1 MLDRIIDLALRNR
14 LLVMVLSAAIAI
26 AGLYEAFRTPIDVL
40 PDLDRPVVTVIT
52 EPHGMAPEDV
62 EQLVTWPIEQVL
74 NGVTGVQRVRSS
86 SDAGLSVV
94 HAEFA
99 FGQDPWRA
107 RQIVAEKLALARTT
121 LPAHAE
127 PVLAPLSSIMGQVQV
142 VGFRGKGSPMD
153 PVALRLMVDRDVRPR
168 IRSIPGVAQVMV
180 VGGQPTEL
188 QVLADAGRLQAHGV
202 ALHELR
208 DAVTRSNAMASPG
221 VLEVGS
227 KGPNVVVPALL
238 KKPEELAE
246 AIVRTEGEKVVRV
259 RDVAEVTLGPAGY
272 RVGDAGV
279 DGQPGVLMILS
290 KQPGTDTVELTRA
303 VNEELQRIR
312 TELPADIEIVDDV
325 FQQAAFIHRAIDN
338 VLVAVRDGT
347 ILVILVL
354 MLFLANIRTTIIT
367 LTAIPLSVAI
377 TAIVFDVAGLTI
389 NTMTLGGLAVA
400 IGTLVDDAIVDVENV
415 FRRLHQNSLRPEAER
430 KPILQVVY
438 EASCEV
444 RKPVVYGTLLVTVVY
459 LPLFFLTGIE
469 GRLFLPVAIAFLT
482 SVFASLLVAMT
493 VTPVMCSLM
502 LGRGKVAHPEYGS
515 RFVRWLQDRIEFP
528 IRLGIDK
535 PMQVIGVLL
544 AFTICSGVVL
554 LNRGSS
560 FLPAFQEGSAQVNL
574 FLPPDTGIT
583 TSSQYGQRLESV
595 LSNVEGVRTV
605 GRRTGRAAGDD
616 HIMPVN
622 VSEAIVTFDPETER
636 SREEILEDIRER
648 VGDAFPG
655 MPTETEQPLA
665 HLISHMLSGVTA
677 QVSVQV
683 SGPDLAVLRRFAARV
698 EDAIRPVPGVRDLFT
713 EQLTLVDQ
721 IAVKPKRD
729 VLARA
734 GIDVQQLADTV
745 ELALGSEPVARM
757 RVGQLQQGIAVR
769 LRPEDRA
776 SVQQLAALV
785 LHGADGSLWRVGD
798 VADVVVEKAPNSI
811 QRTAG
816 QRRIMVQHN
825 IADRSLGEVVGDV
838 DRALEPVR
846 AELAQFPGYSIR
858 IGGQYEA
865 QAEASRMIALFGGLA
880 LGLMVLILYLQFQ
893 SLLVAGLVMASLPMA
908 FLGAV
913 AALVV
918 TGQDLSIA
926 ALVGLIALLGMAA
939 RNAILLIDNYIHLMR
954 DEGLPFTA
962 ETLVRAGRERMVP
975 VLMTA
980 LASGIGLLPLAL
992 SPGAPGR
999 ELLYP
1004 VATVIV
1010 GGLVSSTLLDFL
1022 VTPALFWALCRREA
1036 ARLCAR
1042 PVEPSGS

>member
-303 VNEELQRIR
+303 VNEELQRIS

-622 VSEAIVTFDPETER
+622 VSEAIVTFDP
-636 SREEILEDIRER
+636 
-648 VGDAFPG
+648 
-655 MPTETEQPLA
+655 
-665 HLISHMLSGVTA
+665 
-677 QVSVQV
+677 
-683 SGPDLAVLRRFAARV
+683 
-698 EDAIRPVPGVRDLFT
+698 
-713 EQLTLVDQ
+713 
-721 IAVKPKRD
+721 
-729 VLARA
+729 
-734 GIDVQQLADTV
+734 
-745 ELALGSEPVARM
+745 
-757 RVGQLQQGIAVR
+757 
-769 LRPEDRA
+769 
-776 SVQQLAALV
+776 
-785 LHGADGSLWRVGD
+785 
-798 VADVVVEKAPNSI
+798 
-811 QRTAG
+811 
-816 QRRIMVQHN
+816 
-825 IADRSLGEVVGDV
+825 
-838 DRALEPVR
+838 
-846 AELAQFPGYSIR
+846 
-858 IGGQYEA
+858 
-865 QAEASRMIALFGGLA
+865 
-880 LGLMVLILYLQFQ
+880 
-893 SLLVAGLVMASLPMA
+893 
-908 FLGAV
+908 
-913 AALVV
+913 
-918 TGQDLSIA
+918 
-926 ALVGLIALLGMAA
+926 
-939 RNAILLIDNYIHLMR
+939 
-954 DEGLPFTA
+954 
-962 ETLVRAGRERMVP
+962 
-975 VLMTA
+975 
-980 LASGIGLLPLAL
+980 
-992 SPGAPGR
+992 
-999 ELLYP
+999 
-1004 VATVIV
+1004 
-1010 GGLVSSTLLDFL
+1010 
-1022 VTPALFWALCRREA
+1022 
-1036 ARLCAR
+1036 
-1042 PVEPSGS
+1042 